1 MIEILTLITSVVDK
15 IFPNKDK
22 KDDREF
28 QLKKELLAHELQ
40 KELQKSGLLQKQI
53 EVNIE
58 EAKHPNIFVSGWRP
72 FIGWML
78 GTLLLVKRIIIPL
91 MVATGVVA
99 SGAVATGV
107 LDGNDMKILLGILG
121 IM

>member
-1 MIEILTLITSVVDK
+1 MIEILGLITSVVDK

-58 EAKHPNIFVSGWRP
+58 EAKHQNIFVAGWRP
-72 FIGWML
+72 FIGWIL
-78 GTLLLVKRIIIPL
+78 GTMLLVKRIMIPL
-91 MVATGVVA
+91 MIATGVIA

-107 LDGNDMKILLGILG
+107 LDGNDMQLLLGLLGI
-121 IM
+121 M